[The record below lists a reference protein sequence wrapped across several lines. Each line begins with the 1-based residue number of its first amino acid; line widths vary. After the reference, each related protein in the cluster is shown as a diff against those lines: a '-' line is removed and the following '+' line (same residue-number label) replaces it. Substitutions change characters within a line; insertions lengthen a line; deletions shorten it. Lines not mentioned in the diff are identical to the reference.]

1 MIGFFGGT
9 FDPVHNGHICAAR
22 AAAAVLG
29 CKVRMVLAAR
39 PPHRPP
45 PSASASQR
53 WALLKLACA
62 AHPEL
67 LADDSELRR
76 KGPSYTVDTL
86 KAARSRRGAEP
97 LCWIVGTDAFNDL
110 HSWRQWRTV
119 LRLAHLVLL
128 PRAGAALKAPALRLR
143 KRRQA
148 GLFKAAAGGVLL
160 LEGEVPPVSASA
172 VRRGVAAGAEV
183 AHLLPDCVHAYIRR
197 HGIYSGRPPEA

>member
-22 AAAAVLG
+22 AAAAALG

-45 PSASASQR
+45 PCASASQR

-128 PRAGAALKAPALRLR
+128 PRAGVALKAPALRLR

-148 GLFKAAAGGVLL
+148 GSFKAAAGGVLL
-160 LEGEVPPVSASA
+160 LEEEVPPVSASA
-172 VRRGVAAGAEV
+172 IRRGVAAGAEV

-197 HGIYSGRPPEA
+197 HGIYSGRPLEA